1 MDFTDESTPLQKGEP
16 IILGIIGSRNDCT
29 KQQIIETVCIA
40 ICGSL
45 GRTPD
50 KVILPEEDIS
60 TIYISDWAD
69 RLHIPT
75 KVYQCDWKNHQRRA
89 KILRDAR
96 IQQESTHFLVFCNKR
111 SQANEQT
118 AIRLAKKGKR
128 VFTVSWK
135 DWCVEELEIEPFTF
149 IESELPSSIQQSAHP
164 IKHESKQGIGKEPK
178 SSKLQQTKDLGIQSQ
193 LPYSWGVCTQK

>member
-16 IILGIIGSRNDCT
+16 IILGIIGSRNDCN
-29 KQQIIETVCIA
+29 QQQLIETICIP
-40 ICGSL
+40 ICSTL

-50 KVILPEEDIS
+50 MVILPEEDITS
-60 TIYISDWAD
+60 MYLSDWAD
-69 RLHIPT
+69 SLHITT
-75 KVYQCDWKNHQRRA
+75 KVYQCDWQKHQRRA

-128 VFTVSWK
+128 VFTITWK
-135 DWCVEELEIEPFTF
+135 DWCVEELEIEPLTF
-149 IESELPSSIQQSAHP
+149 IESELPSSIQPSAHP
-164 IKHESKQGIGKEPK
+164 IKHESKQGIGKGRGLK
-178 SSKLQQTKDLGIQSQ
+178 QSQQTKDLGIQTLS
-193 LPYSWGVCTQK
+193 PYSWGPCTQK